1 MNIAVC
7 IKQILDPELPPRD
20 FQVDR
25 QAKKAVAANA
35 PLVISP
41 FDENALEVALKLR
54 EKLGQG
60 KVTVITAGP
69 QSAQDALRKALAM
82 KADEAVHVSDP
93 VLEALDSDG
102 IASVLAA
109 AIRKLGGF
117 DLVLFGRQAGDWDFG
132 QVGSLVAEK
141 LELPCVTFVS
151 RVEPA
156 GPAGANGTGPLL
168 TLRREADSGFEI
180 LEAHVPLV
188 VTVTNDET
196 NAPRLP
202 SVRDTMMAFRKPIQ
216 NLSFG
221 DLGLDASA
229 LTAAAAYVE
238 VRDLFIPVQEGHCEM
253 IPGENGEEMAVN
265 LARKLADLKIL

>member
-20 FQVDR
+20 FQIDR
-25 QAKKAVAANA
+25 RAKKAVAANA

-54 EKLGQG
+54 EKSGEG
-60 KVTVITAGP
+60 KVTAITAGP
-69 QSAQDALRKALAM
+69 STAQDALRKALAM

-93 VLEALDSDG
+93 AFEQLDSDG
-102 IASVLAA
+102 IASTLAA
-109 AIRKLGGF
+109 AITQLGGF

-151 RVEPA
+151 RVEPSD
-156 GPAGANGTGPLL
+156 GNLS
-168 TLRREADSGFEI
+168 LRREADNGFELI
-180 LEAHVPLV
+180 EATPPLV
-188 VTVTNDET
+188 LTVTNDET

-202 SVRDTMMAFRKPIQ
+202 SVRDTMMAFRKPIRT
-216 NLSFG
+216 LSLA
-221 DLGLDASA
+221 DLGVDASA
-229 LTAAAAYVE
+229 LVAAAYVE
-238 VRDLFIPVQEGHCEM
+238 VRDVFIPVQEGHCEM
-253 IPGENGEEMAVN
+253 VSGENGEELAAN
-265 LARKLADLKIL
+265 LVRRLVDLKVL